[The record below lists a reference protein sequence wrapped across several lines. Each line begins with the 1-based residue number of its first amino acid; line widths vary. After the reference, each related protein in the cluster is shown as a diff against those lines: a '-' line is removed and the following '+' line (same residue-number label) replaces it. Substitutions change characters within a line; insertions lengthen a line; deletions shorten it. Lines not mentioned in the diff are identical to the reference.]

1 MASNKYTIFA
11 LENEYYAIPISKI
24 QEIISFTPITP
35 LHDVSNFLKGVI
47 NLRGRIIPV
56 IDMRLKFGLP
66 EKPYT
71 DRTIFIIVEILTG
84 ESSSHIGLIVDSI
97 KEVVEIN
104 DEKIEKT
111 TEIGFK
117 FFKGKYLQGIIQ
129 INNNMIMILNLE
141 NILSTEEII
150 EINKQTDGE

>member
-1 MASNKYTIFA
+1 MAVQKYTIFN
-11 LENEYYAIPISKI
+11 LENEFYAIPISKI

-56 IDMRLKFGLP
+56 IDLRLKFGLP

-71 DRTIFIIVEILTG
+71 DRTIFIIVELISGDNT
-84 ESSSHIGLIVDSI
+84 SHIGLIVDSI
-97 KEVVEIN
+97 REVVEI
-104 DEKIEKT
+104 DDQQIEKT
-111 TEIGFK
+111 AEKGYK
-117 FFKGKYLQGIIQ
+117 FFKGKYLHGITQ